1 MPQLEWPAPAGG
13 REVDAVVADGHVLGT
28 ETPQLLGRLVWGGPA
43 GGVDHPVPGKVRRVL
58 GQDAPGHPWRAKPGR
73 CGQVAIGGHPT
84 RWHCSEQGAYPLD
97 LLIVHDASVAP
108 HTEHRT
114 VGASWSD
121 AEVVRAAKQQRSTLV
136 AAPVVELSPR
146 QWTGPAA
153 ELLAGTAP
161 RRPGAWDPV
170 AVLGGPGTGKT
181 SLLVDL
187 AVHRLSTPGVAAES
201 VLVLSASRRAAGAVR
216 REITERLTVAGR
228 GGAGTIRE
236 PLVRTLHSYAF
247 AVLRLQAAAH
257 DNPPPRLITGAEQ
270 DAVIRELLR
279 GEIADGAAHWP
290 ATLRPALG
298 MAGFA
303 RELRDLLLRATERGI
318 GPEELVQIG
327 RRNRRPEWVAAG
339 RFGVRYEQVMLLRAA
354 VGMEAPQ
361 ASAPAVDAAGLIAG
375 ALDAFATDPALL
387 TAERGRVG
395 CLLVD
400 DAQHLD
406 PLGAALVRTLGTGE
420 VVVAGDSDQA
430 IFGFRGADS
439 RLLAEVPGERTLL
452 LSTSR
457 RLAGAVADAVA
468 VISSR
473 LPGVAPQRGPAAAD
487 DATAGDVLLRL
498 LRSEA
503 QEAAFVADVMRR
515 AHLLDG
521 VPYAEMA
528 VIVRS
533 TVRSLPALRRAL
545 LAAGV
550 PLRVPSTD
558 LPPARQ
564 YAVQG
569 FLLTLRVL
577 AAGVSSDF
585 DEEAALALLTSAVG
599 RADPVALRRLR
610 RGLRRGELLR
620 GGDRASAELIRTA
633 LLSPLDVSAPDL
645 LGALTAT
652 EAEPLRRVLKVLAAA
667 RTVVADGRGVED
679 VLWAVWQ
686 ASGLESRWVAAAGR
700 GGAAGKHADRDLDAV
715 LAMFDAAARYVDRL
729 PAGGV
734 SGFVEYLTEQQL
746 PSGFGDARA
755 DTAESAD
762 AVTVLTAHS
771 ASGQQWRL
779 VAVAGVQEGLWPTL
793 RTRGSLL
800 GTERLVDI
808 VSAGTDPEV
817 VETLSRTAPLLAAER
832 RLFLVAC
839 ARASETLLV
848 TAVDSATGDTDLLPS
863 RFVAEL
869 AEHRGDGASQ
879 TGTGAPQAGRALAL
893 GELVAQ
899 LRAVVCA
906 EDAEP
911 ERRELAVAQ
920 LARLAAA
927 GVRGAHPEQWY
938 GLAEASTRVQLW
950 QPGDGPVSVS
960 PSAVDL
966 LATCPL
972 RWLLERHGGQDGSST
987 AAVTGT
993 LVHTLVEA
1001 IAERARPEAVDA
1013 ALQQAWLGVDVGAPW
1028 HSRHELERHR
1038 VMLENFRQ
1046 WLQRTRAELTEVA
1059 VELPVDVVLQGVLP
1073 DGDGQS
1079 LAVQVSGRID
1089 RLERDA
1095 LGRLVVVDV
1104 KTSKNPVSASAA
1116 QQHAQLA
1123 TYQLA
1128 TAHGGLAGIEAAGPP
1143 GGGRL
1148 VYVAKANRTAGAT
1161 QREQP
1166 PLSEKEMELWRSKIL
1181 GAAAATSGP
1190 QFLARVNEGCTHCP
1204 VRGACPAQDSGRQ
1217 VGGT

>member
-1 MPQLEWPAPAGG
+1 ML
-13 REVDAVVADGHVLGT
+13 T
-28 ETPQLLGRLVWGGPA
+28 
-43 GGVDHPVPGKVRRVL
+43 
-58 GQDAPGHPWRAKPGR
+58 
-73 CGQVAIGGHPT
+73 
-84 RWHCSEQGAYPLD
+84 
-97 LLIVHDASVAP
+97 
-108 HTEHRT
+108 
-114 VGASWSD
+114 
-121 AEVVRAAKQQRSTLV
+121 
-136 AAPVVELSPR
+136 
-146 QWTGPAA
+146 
-153 ELLAGTAP
+153 GTAP

-187 AVHRLSTPGVAAES
+187 AVRRLSTPGVAAES
-201 VLVLSASRRAAGAVR
+201 VLVLTASRRAAGAVR

-228 GGAGTIRE
+228 GGVATIRE

-257 DNPPPRLITGAEQ
+257 ENPPPRLISGAEQ

-279 GEIADGAAHWP
+279 GEIVDGAAHWP

-318 GPEELVQIG
+318 GPEELVQLG

-375 ALDAFATDPALL
+375 ALDAFTADPALL
-387 TAERGRVG
+387 SAERSRVG

-406 PLGAALVRTLGTGE
+406 PLGAALVRTLGAGE
-420 VVVAGDSDQA
+420 VVVAGDPDQA

-439 RLLAEVPGERTLL
+439 RLLAEVPRERTLL

-487 DATAGDVLLRL
+487 DAAAGHVMLRL

-503 QEAAFVADVMRR
+503 QEAAFVADVLRR

-533 TVRSLPALRRAL
+533 TVRSLPTLRRAL

-569 FLLTLRVL
+569 FLLTLRAL
-577 AAGVSSDF
+577 AADGVSSDF

-620 GGDRASAELIRTA
+620 GGDRASAELIRTV
-633 LLSPLDVSAPDL
+633 LLSPPGLLSPTGVSARDL

-700 GGAAGKHADRDLDAV
+700 GGAAGTHADRDLDAV

-746 PSGFGDARA
+746 PSGFGDARGDA
-755 DTAESAD
+755 VESAD

-793 RTRGSLL
+793 RSRGSLL

-817 VETLSRTAPLLAAER
+817 VDTLSSTAPLLAAER

-869 AEHRGDGASQ
+869 AAHRGDDVSQ
-879 TGTGAPQAGRALAL
+879 TETGAPQADRALAL

-1028 HSRHELERHR
+1028 HSRHELQRHR
-1038 VMLENFRQ
+1038 AMLENFRQ

-1059 VELPVDVVLQGVLP
+1059 VELPVDVVLQGVP
-1073 DGDGQS
+1073 SGGDGQT
-1079 LAVQVSGRID
+1079 LTVQVSGRID

-1095 LGRLVVVDV
+1095 RGRLVVVDV

-1128 TAHGGLAGIEAAGPP
+1128 TAHGGLAGIEAAGQP

-1148 VYVAKANRTAGAT
+1148 VYVAKANRIAGAT

-1166 PLSEKEMELWRSKIL
+1166 PLSEGETELWRSKIL
-1181 GAAAATSGP
+1181 DAAAATSGP

-1217 VGGT
+1217 VGGA

>member
-1 MPQLEWPAPAGG
+1 M
-13 REVDAVVADGHVLGT
+13 
-28 ETPQLLGRLVWGGPA
+28 
-43 GGVDHPVPGKVRRVL
+43 
-58 GQDAPGHPWRAKPGR
+58 
-73 CGQVAIGGHPT
+73 
-84 RWHCSEQGAYPLD
+84 
-97 LLIVHDASVAP
+97 
-108 HTEHRT
+108 
-114 VGASWSD
+114 
-121 AEVVRAAKQQRSTLV
+121 V
-136 AAPVVELSPR
+136 AAPVVELSSR
-146 QWTGPAA
+146 EWTGPAA
-153 ELLAGTAP
+153 ELLTGTAP

-187 AVHRLSTPGVAAES
+187 AVRRLSTPGVAAES
-201 VLVLSASRRAAGAVR
+201 VLVLTASRRAAGAVR

-228 GGAGTIRE
+228 GGVATIRE

-257 DNPPPRLITGAEQ
+257 ENPPPRLISGAEQ

-279 GEIADGAAHWP
+279 GEIVDGAAHWP

-318 GPEELVQIG
+318 GPEELVQLG

-375 ALDAFATDPALL
+375 ALDAFTADPALL
-387 TAERGRVG
+387 SAERSRVG

-406 PLGAALVRTLGTGE
+406 PLGAALVRTLGAGE
-420 VVVAGDSDQA
+420 VVVAGDPDQA

-439 RLLAEVPGERTLL
+439 RLLAEVPRERTLL

-487 DATAGDVLLRL
+487 DAAAGHVMLRL

-503 QEAAFVADVMRR
+503 QEAAFVADVLRR

-533 TVRSLPALRRAL
+533 TVRSLPTLRRAL

-569 FLLTLRVL
+569 FLLTLRAL
-577 AAGVSSDF
+577 AADGVSSDF

-620 GGDRASAELIRTA
+620 GGDRASAELIRTV
-633 LLSPLDVSAPDL
+633 LLSPPGLLSPTGVSARDL

-700 GGAAGKHADRDLDAV
+700 GGAAGTHADRDLDAV

-746 PSGFGDARA
+746 PSGFGDARGDA
-755 DTAESAD
+755 VESAD

-793 RTRGSLL
+793 RSRGSLL

-817 VETLSRTAPLLAAER
+817 VDTLSSTAPLLAAER

-869 AEHRGDGASQ
+869 AAHRGDDVSQ
-879 TGTGAPQAGRALAL
+879 TETGAPQADRALAL

-1028 HSRHELERHR
+1028 HSRHELQRHR
-1038 VMLENFRQ
+1038 AMLENFRQ

-1059 VELPVDVVLQGVLP
+1059 VELPVDVVLQGVP
-1073 DGDGQS
+1073 SGGDGQT
-1079 LAVQVSGRID
+1079 LTVQVSGRID

-1095 LGRLVVVDV
+1095 RGRLVVVDV

-1128 TAHGGLAGIEAAGPP
+1128 TAHGGLAGIEAAGQP

-1148 VYVAKANRTAGAT
+1148 VYVAKANRIAGAT

-1166 PLSEKEMELWRSKIL
+1166 PLSEGETELWRSKIL
-1181 GAAAATSGP
+1181 DAAAATSGP

-1217 VGGT
+1217 VGGA